1 MYFFVEKSMRSG
13 LSYISKKYSKAS
25 TKYLQSYG
33 YASSK
38 FFPTNGFKWIV
49 LDSNKCSSKGS
60 KGCVL
65 KVDLEYPKELNELHN
80 DYTLAPDKTKI

>member
-1 MYFFVEKSMRSG
+1 MNFFFEKSMRSG
-13 LSYISKKYSKAS
+13 LPYISKKYSKAS

-33 YASSK
+33 YATSK

-49 LDSNKCSSKGS
+49 LDSSKCNCRGS
-60 KGCVL
+60 KECVL

-80 DYTLAPDKTKI
+80 DYTFAPDKIKI

>member
-1 MYFFVEKSMRSG
+1 MYFFLEKSMRSG

-25 TKYLQSYG
+25 TKYLQSYV